1 LTGQQKNKKTK
12 MAQQQQQQNNGYILC
27 ALCSIPLVFRMCHIM
42 LNGFDAFA
50 CQKCKDNLTDRIK

>member
-12 MAQQQQQQNNGYILC
+12 MAQQNKNYILC
-27 ALCSIPLVFRMCHIM
+27 ALCSIPLVFRMCHIT
-42 LNGFDAFA
+42 LNGIDAFA